1 MAGGTTMKPVL
12 INSPS
17 LANCSLLELGDNV
30 EELINAGVR
39 FLHIDLMDGHYVP
52 NLCFP
57 MRIISDIKEKYPDIT
72 TDVHL
77 MAVPPEDYVQRLAD
91 AGADYV
97 SFHIDSTNFTIRMLN
112 ALKGAGM
119 KAGVVINPSQR
130 IDALSPF
137 IDLVDMVTVMAV
149 EPGFA
154 GQRFMERTVGRVLDV
169 ARMRKQAGLD
179 FLINVDGAINYPNI
193 IPCVHNGANVFVTGI
208 YTVFRQPDGIFSA
221 CHRFEEELKKG
232 AEEGFDSDA
241 Y

>member
-1 MAGGTTMKPVL
+1 MMEPVL

-17 LANCSLLELGDNV
+17 LANCNLLELGDNV
-30 EELINAGVR
+30 DELVRAGVR

-57 MRIISDIKEKYPDIT
+57 IRVLSDIKEKYPDII

-77 MAVPPEDYVQRLAD
+77 MAIPPEDYVQRLAD
-91 AGADYV
+91 AGADYL
-97 SFHIDSTNFTIRMLN
+97 SFHIDSTRFTIRTLN
-112 ALKGAGM
+112 AIKNAGM
-119 KAGVVINPSQR
+119 KGGVVINPSQGT
-130 IDALSPF
+130 DSLLPF

-154 GQRFMERTVGRVLDV
+154 GQRFMERTVPRILDV
-169 ARMRKQAGLD
+169 ARMRKQKGLD
-179 FLINVDGAINYPNI
+179 FLINVDGAINYPNV

-208 YTVFRQPDGIFSA
+208 YTVFKQPDGITSA
-221 CHRFEEELKKG
+221 CRRFEDELRKG
-232 AEEGFDSDA
+232 EALGFDPDV